1 MGYTNKL
8 QTDVVTECSLAR
20 MAARARADDRD
31 STTEPELYL
40 PAGITSPGETSR
52 IERLWG
58 RLFDH
63 GVEPPK

>member
-1 MGYTNKL
+1 MRYTNKL
-8 QTDVVTECSLAR
+8 QTDAVTGR
-20 MAARARADDRD
+20 PHGHMAARARADDRD
-31 STTEPELYL
+31 SATEPELYL
-40 PAGITSPGETSR
+40 PAGITSPVGTSR